1 LRLTGQFREVT
12 RDTNHYGG
20 ISLSADGKT
29 IATTQGRVFRSF
41 FIIPI
46 EGTATKPP
54 VSLFQTDKP
63 YRYWGVGNDSLYVAG
78 PGKLMRVDLANRNP
92 TDLYVDTSAYF
103 LRPDTCWGDM
113 TGAGA
118 KKPRYVIFELYG
130 HENDASDHIWRIDPD
145 GSNAV
150 RLTHGGV
157 TAPAC
162 SADGTKVFYQDS
174 EPNRI
179 MQIPVEGGEPELVPG
194 VLFPM
199 RHLHSKT
206 SRSRPMGAAWQ
217 LLY

>member
-113 TGAGA
+113 T
-118 KKPRYVIFELYG
+118 
-130 HENDASDHIWRIDPD
+130 ASTLTRSDP
-145 GSNAV
+145 
-150 RLTHGGV
+150 
-157 TAPAC
+157 
-162 SADGTKVFYQDS
+162 
-174 EPNRI
+174 
-179 MQIPVEGGEPELVPG
+179 
-194 VLFPM
+194 VL
-199 RHLHSKT
+199 LSK
-206 SRSRPMGAAWQ
+206 SGPD
-217 LLY
+217 